1 MAFSPLLD
9 SLFYFCL
16 LLPPRDYKKNATKA
30 TRSQSAL
37 YCKLLPVLL
46 PAHDTFSY
54 MTNREKREKR
64 KTYTEKKL
72 EKNAKKDKMAVLW
85 QN

>member
-1 MAFSPLLD
+1 
-9 SLFYFCL
+9 
-16 LLPPRDYKKNATKA
+16 
-30 TRSQSAL
+30 
-37 YCKLLPVLL
+37 
-46 PAHDTFSY
+46 